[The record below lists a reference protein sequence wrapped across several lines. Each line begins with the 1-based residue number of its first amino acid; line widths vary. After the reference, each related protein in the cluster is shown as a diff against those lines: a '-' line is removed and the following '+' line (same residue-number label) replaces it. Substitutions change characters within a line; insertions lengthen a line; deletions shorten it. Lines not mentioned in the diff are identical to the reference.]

1 MMGHAWWFP
10 DSRLQQGGLREEP
23 RYSAVSNAIS
33 DNYDPWRD
41 IFQQGEFQN
50 HRQHQTSIP
59 EGVAA
64 AQGRQPVAAVYQVC
78 SRSHCPWKIDAPK
91 IVYYYS
97 EKPELEFGVDSPGGN
112 DISSMKH
119 SPFPFLLATEFVLVL
134 EPLKGFFELP
144 WRASRALNLDLCV
157 ASRTSEVL
165 GHCQVSAPVTLVF

>member
-1 MMGHAWWFP
+1 MIGHAWWVP

-59 EGVAA
+59 EGAAA

-78 SRSHCPWKIDAPK
+78 SRSHSPWKIDAPK

-97 EKPELEFGVDSPGGN
+97 EKPELELGVDSPGGN

-134 EPLKGFFELP
+134 EPLKGFL
-144 WRASRALNLDLCV
+144 SC
-157 ASRTSEVL
+157 L
-165 GHCQVSAPVTLVF
+165 GTL